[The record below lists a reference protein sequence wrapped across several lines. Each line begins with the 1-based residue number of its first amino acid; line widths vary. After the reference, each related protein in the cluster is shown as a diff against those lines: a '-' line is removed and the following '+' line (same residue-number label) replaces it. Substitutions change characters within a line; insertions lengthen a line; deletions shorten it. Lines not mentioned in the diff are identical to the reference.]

1 MEEGNWIEMTG
12 TPLIATEGTAA
23 EGEVDANAEGGG
35 AEMGHGADHETEGG
49 TEQGAE
55 AMHDD
60 RAECTRPAEES
71 PANDAERAVGAEHD
85 ALAARTSPEATAT
98 TAEDVVRALVE
109 QVNETVRALIGG
121 DVDDVAHAT
130 EL

>member
-1 MEEGNWIEMTG
+1 MTG
-12 TPLIATEGTAA
+12 TPLIAAEGTAA
-23 EGEVDANAEGGG
+23 EGGVDADAEGGG

-71 PANDAERAVGAEHD
+71 LANDAECAVGAEHA